1 MDLGIAGKTALV
13 LGGGGGLGGA
23 IAQALAA
30 EGAGVA
36 VADISPQAAE
46 RTVEA
51 VAALGGKAVSL
62 EWDLGDLGS
71 IDRHITTVEGALG
84 PVEILVNNT
93 GGPPP
98 SPVGGQDPEIWLRHF
113 QSMVMSV
120 IAITD
125 RVAPLMRSRGWGRI
139 ITSASSGVIAPIPN
153 LGLSNALRGSLL
165 GWSKTLAREVAAD
178 GVTCNV
184 VVPGR
189 IGTQRTRF
197 LDQAKA
203 EREGRSVE
211 ETSADSV
218 ASIPVGRYGEPREY
232 AAAVAFLAST
242 QASYITGS
250 VMRVDGGLIMR
261 PLKPETR
268 IQGGRNGIAVP
279 RHHRCLRHR
288 ADAFR

>member
-1 MDLGIAGKTALV
+1 MDLGISGKTALV

-46 RTVEA
+46 RTAEA
-51 VAALGGKAVSL
+51 VVGAGGKAMSL
-62 EWDLGDLGS
+62 EWDLGDLGA
-71 IDRHITTVEGALG
+71 IDQHITAVDGVLG
-84 PVEILVNNT
+84 PVDILVNNT

-98 SPVGGQDPEIWLRHF
+98 SLVGGQDPEVWLTHF
-113 QSMVMSV
+113 QSMVLSV

-125 RVAPLMRSRGWGRI
+125 RVAPPMRSRGWGRI

-189 IGTQRTRF
+189 IGTQRIKF
-197 LDQAKA
+197 LDQARA

-211 ETSADSV
+211 ETSAESL
-218 ASIPVGRYGEPREY
+218 ASIPVGRYGEPGEY
-232 AAAVAFLAST
+232 AAAVAFLASN

-250 VMRVDGGLIMR
+250 VIRVDGGLIAS
-261 PLKPETR
+261 L
-268 IQGGRNGIAVP
+268 
-279 RHHRCLRHR
+279 
-288 ADAFR
+288 